1 MSIYK
6 HILVPTDFSGY
17 SRHAAEKALELC
29 GIFDARLSIVHV
41 VDYLPPTF
49 ISAQSGQTSAAE
61 IIERATAYL
70 AEWSKANGLDD
81 ADQLVVTGPAGRE
94 IARLAGEKDVD
105 LILIGT
111 SGEGGMKR
119 LLGSTTRAVIH
130 DSPCDVLSIHRE

>member
-1 MSIYK
+1 MSAYK
-6 HILVPTDFSGY
+6 HILLPTDFSDY
-17 SRHAAEKALELC
+17 SRHAAEKGLELC
-29 GIFDARLSIVHV
+29 RIFDARLSVVHV

-49 ISAQSGQTSAAE
+49 ISSQSEHMSATE
-61 IIERATAYL
+61 IIERATGYL
-70 AEWSKANGLDD
+70 AEWSEKVGLGN
-81 ADQLVVTGPAGRE
+81 ARQLVANGPAGKV
-94 IARLAGEKDVD
+94 IAGIAKEKDVD